1 MKTTLISCAAAL
13 AALSLTS
20 CGSSR
25 QQPMAGAGDYQF
37 QQYLAQQ
44 QRAAAETGQPA
55 TPVAKAEP
63 IEVQQSAQRPK
74 RTLRDEDATVLL
86 ALEKSDHL
94 RSYGDAV
101 GFVESAVMDQAIMVA
116 QERMSVLL
124 KSALESAASNYVRN
138 GNINLDNTS
147 ATLYESV
154 TNRFSLNVSKDS
166 HIIKRSVYDLDN
178 GQVQIY
184 VCIETGLS
192 DNELSKKLANEL
204 NRDGFLGLQFDR
216 DRFAKQNEESLKE
229 YRTKLNESAEVSQ

>member
-1 MKTTLISCAAAL
+1 MKTTLFTCAVAI

-20 CGSSR
+20 CGSSK
-25 QQPMAGAGDYQF
+25 QPAAGAGDYQY
-37 QQYLAQQ
+37 QQFLAQQ
-44 QRAAAETGQPA
+44 QKAAVETGRPA
-55 TPVAKAEP
+55 APVSAEP
-63 IEVQQSAQRPK
+63 VEAQQYAQRPK
-74 RTLRDEDATVLL
+74 RTLREEDATVLL

-124 KSALESAASNYVRN
+124 KSALESAASNYTRN

-154 TNRFSLNVSKDS
+154 TSRFSVNVSKDS
-166 HIIKRSVYDLDN
+166 RIIKRSVYDLDN

-192 DNELSKKLANEL
+192 DNNLSKKLANEL
-204 NRDGFLGLQFDR
+204 SRDGFLGLQFDR
-216 DRFAKQNEESLKE
+216 DRFAKQNEQSLKE
-229 YRTKLNESAEVSQ
+229 YREKLNQTAEEGE